1 MPRADG
7 SFSAFVTETLRL
19 SSFVQI
25 FVRSLAPSLANSV
38 CMGSGGLAARH
49 VPPPLHRYSSQEEGN
64 PEKLTI
70 ERIWSHMTHEPSWG
84 TSVR

>member
-49 VPPPLHRYSSQEEGN
+49 VPPPYIDTVPRKKETQRN
-64 PEKLTI
+64 
-70 ERIWSHMTHEPSWG
+70 
-84 TSVR
+84 